1 MTGIQFTNLGE
12 VLAGMEKRQQRL
24 KDIPKLAK
32 QMGILATNE
41 IHPLTHKKT
50 NNWDSTIHA
59 EVKEIGSFKWELW
72 VGSRGA
78 FTGVSSA
85 ITAAKTEG
93 AMTKTFK
100 KNVKAAQKSGA
111 GSGYNYGA
119 RQERLYHPIE
129 IGWHKANPAMADLW
143 NAKMKGMTTANAAGM
158 SDFFNLDV
166 GSW

>member
-1 MTGIQFTNLGE
+1 MTGIQFTNLSE
-12 VLAGMEKRQQRL
+12 VLAGMEKRQKRL
-24 KDIPKLAK
+24 DDIPKLAR
-32 QMGILATNE
+32 QMGVLATNE

-50 NNWDSTIHA
+50 GNWDSTIHA
-59 EVKEIGSFKWELW
+59 EVKEVGSFKWELW

-78 FTGVSSA
+78 F
-85 ITAAKTEG
+85 
-93 AMTKTFK
+93 
-100 KNVKAAQKSGA
+100 A

-129 IGWHKANPAMADLW
+129 IGWHKANPAMVDLW
-143 NAKMKGMTTANAAGM
+143 NNKMKGMITANAAGM